1 MLKQTLIACA
11 ALLLSG
17 CDSSDRSGADGGGAR
32 AEARAPVASATPAP
46 RWYDA
51 DQVRRGA
58 AVYGRHCAECH
69 GPAAQGAPDWRRP
82 GPDGK
87 YPAPP
92 LDGTGHA
99 WHHPLG
105 MLRYVIRN
113 GSPGGQGN
121 MPAWG
126 GTLDEAEILAA
137 IAWFQS
143 RWPEQAYASWSQI
156 DARARSRRAE
166 GDPGGR

>member
-1 MLKQTLIACA
+1 MHRLLLIACTT
-11 ALLLSG
+11 LPLIG
-17 CDSSDRSGADGGGAR
+17 CDSGNQAGNGIAL
-32 AEARAPVASATPAP
+32 ASTHTMANTATP
-46 RWYDA
+46 RWYSTA
-51 DQVRRGA
+51 QVRQGEALYAR
-58 AVYGRHCAECH
+58 YCAECH
-69 GPAAQGAPDWRRP
+69 GPAAQGAPDWRQP

-87 YPAPP
+87 YPPPP
-92 LDGTGHA
+92 LNGTGHG

-126 GTLDEAEILAA
+126 GKLDEEEILAV

-143 RWPEQAYASWSQI
+143 RWPEQAYANWSRI
-156 DARARSRRAE
+156 DARARSRRVE
-166 GDPGGR
+166 GDQDGR